1 MRQIFC
7 CIPQA
12 NAKTKTKQKIHTM
25 KKGEE
30 SYEFIGQL
38 AIALYTQRIKIRLS
52 ALQKIL
58 NDKGADY
65 GGGVGMGKVVSAAYA
80 HWKSKDW
87 VIHHAI
93 AASFTGQN
101 DEYLF
106 E

>member
-1 MRQIFC
+1 M
-7 CIPQA
+7 
-12 NAKTKTKQKIHTM
+12 KTITPTTDRLSR
-25 KKGEE
+25 GD
-30 SYEFIGQL
+30 SAYEFIGHL
-38 AIALYTQRIKIRLS
+38 AIALYPQRISLRLS

-65 GGGVGMGKVVSAAYA
+65 EGGIGMGKVVSAAYSY
-80 HWKSKDW
+80 WKLKDW

-106 E
+106 D

>member
-1 MRQIFC
+1 
-7 CIPQA
+7 
-12 NAKTKTKQKIHTM
+12 M

-30 SYEFIGQL
+30 SYEFIGHL
-38 AIALYTQRIKIRLS
+38 AITLYTQKIKLRLS

-65 GGGVGMGKVVSAAYA
+65 GGSPGMGRVVSAAYRYWEQKNSA
-80 HWKSKDW
+80 DGW

-106 E
+106 DY

>member
-1 MRQIFC
+1 MNR
-7 CIPQA
+7 
-12 NAKTKTKQKIHTM
+12 
-25 KKGEE
+25 GEE
-30 SYEFIGQL
+30 SYEFIGRL
-38 AIALYTQRIKIRLS
+38 AIALYTQEIKIRLS

-65 GGGVGMGKVVSAAYA
+65 GGGVGMGRVVSAAYK
-80 HWKSKDW
+80 HWENKGEW

-93 AASFTGQN
+93 AASYTGQN

>member
-1 MRQIFC
+1 MQK
-7 CIPQA
+7 PKP
-12 NAKTKTKQKIHTM
+12 NKKIHAM

-30 SYEFIGQL
+30 AYEFIGQL

-58 NDKGADY
+58 NDKGANY
-65 GGGVGMGKVVSAAYA
+65 GGGIGMGKVVSAAYA
-80 HWKSKDW
+80 YWKSKDW

-93 AASFTGQN
+93 AASFTGQK

>member
-1 MRQIFC
+1 MD
-7 CIPQA
+7 
-12 NAKTKTKQKIHTM
+12 
-25 KKGEE
+25 KGKD
-30 SYEFIGQL
+30 SYEFIGTL
-38 AIALYTQRIKIRLS
+38 AIALYTQKIKLRLS

-65 GGGVGMGKVVSAAYA
+65 GGGIGMGKVVSAAYRYWA
-80 HWKSKDW
+80 EDKKDW

-106 E
+106 D